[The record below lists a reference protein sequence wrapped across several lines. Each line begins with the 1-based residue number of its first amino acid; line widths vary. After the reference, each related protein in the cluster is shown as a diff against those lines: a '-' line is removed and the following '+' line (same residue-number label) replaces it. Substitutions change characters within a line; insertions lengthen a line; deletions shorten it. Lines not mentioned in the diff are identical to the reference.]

1 MSNASIPVHP
11 EDPQR
16 RRFLSRA
23 FAVIQTALGAAV
35 AFVMGGPIIAPAFGA
50 KRTSWWPAATLSDLI
65 EGEPTPV
72 TIRRTQ
78 ADGYRQTVNR
88 EVVFLIKSQDT
99 VTALSSTC
107 THLGCRVAWDAAA
120 AVLKCPCHGG
130 TFDKN
135 GAVKSGP
142 PPAPL
147 ATLATRIE
155 SDQVM
160 VEL

>member
-1 MSNASIPVHP
+1 MTVSTDSPP
-11 EDPQR
+11 EDIRR

-23 FAVIQTALGAAV
+23 FAVIQTAIGATV
-35 AFVMGGPIIAPAFGA
+35 AFVMGGTVVGPAFGG
-50 KRTSWWPAATLSDLI
+50 KRASWWPAATLSDLI
-65 EGEPTPV
+65 DGEPTPV
-72 TIRRTQ
+72 TIRRAH

-88 EVVFLIKSQDT
+88 EVVFLIKANDG

-107 THLGCRVAWDAAA
+107 THLGCRVAWDSDA

-130 TFDKN
+130 TFDRS

-147 ATLATRIE
+147 QTLATRIE
-155 SDQVM
+155 NDQVM

>member
-1 MSNASIPVHP
+1 MCP
-11 EDPQR
+11 EEIRR

-23 FAVIQTALGAAV
+23 LAIIQTAIGAGV
-35 AFVMGGPIIAPAFGA
+35 AFVRGGAVVGPALGA
-50 KRTSWWPAATLSDLI
+50 KRASWWPAATLSDLI
-65 EGEPTPV
+65 DGEPTPV
-72 TIRRTQ
+72 TIRRAHT
-78 ADGYRQTVNR
+78 DGYRQTVNR
-88 EVVFLIKSQDT
+88 EVVFLIKTNDK

-107 THLGCRVAWDAAA
+107 THLGCRVAWDAEAA
-120 AVLKCPCHGG
+120 ALKCPCHGG
-130 TFDKN
+130 TFDRS

>member
-1 MSNASIPVHP
+1 MCP
-11 EDPQR
+11 EDIRR

-23 FAVIQTALGAAV
+23 FAIIQTVIGTTV
-35 AFVMGGPIIAPAFGA
+35 AFVMGGTVVGPAFGA
-50 KRTSWWPAATLSDLI
+50 KRANWWPAATMSDLI

-72 TIRRTQ
+72 TIRRAHT
-78 ADGYRQTVNR
+78 DGYRQTVNR
-88 EVVFLIKSQDT
+88 EVVFLIRTNDK

-107 THLGCRVAWDAAA
+107 THLGCRVAWDSDVAL
-120 AVLKCPCHGG
+120 LKCPCHGG
-130 TFDKN
+130 TFDRN
-135 GAVKSGP
+135 GAVTSGP

-155 SDQVM
+155 NDQVM

>member
-1 MSNASIPVHP
+1 MH
-11 EDPQR
+11 R

-23 FAVIQTALGAAV
+23 FAVIQTAIGATV
-35 AFVMGGPIIAPAFGA
+35 AFVMGGTVIGPAFGA
-50 KRTSWWPAATLSDLI
+50 KRTNWWPAATISDLI

-72 TIRRTQ
+72 TIRRAHT
-78 ADGYRQTVNR
+78 DGYRQSVNR
-88 EVVFLIKSQDT
+88 EVVFLIRTEGQ

-107 THLGCRVAWDAAA
+107 THLGCRVAWDADAA
-120 AVLKCPCHGG
+120 LLKCPCHGG
-130 TFDKN
+130 TFDRD

-147 ATLATRIE
+147 AKLATRIE
-155 SDQVM
+155 SGQVM

>member
-1 MSNASIPVHP
+1 MPAVMNP
-11 EDPQR
+11 EDIRR

-23 FAVIQTALGAAV
+23 FAVIQTAIGATV
-35 AFVMGGPIIAPAFGA
+35 AFVMGGTVVGPAFGA
-50 KRTSWWPAATLSDLI
+50 KRANWWPAATMSDLI

-72 TIRRTQ
+72 TIRRAHT
-78 ADGYRQTVNR
+78 DGYRQTVNR
-88 EVVFLIKSQDT
+88 EVVFLIRTHDT

-107 THLGCRVAWDAAA
+107 THLGCRVAWDSGAAL
-120 AVLKCPCHGG
+120 LKCPCHGG
-130 TFDKN
+130 TYDRT

-155 SDQVM
+155 SGQVM